1 LQIISWMNLF
11 GSLYFNLQVD
21 LKMHIV
27 AIHRLIGDKQGLTVE
42 LSAALG
48 VTNFEALA
56 RLRVPGSGPFVVGIF
71 AEKEQAGELDSKLLS
86 RGFSTLTL
94 SSAEIES
101 EANQQFAR
109 RFELGEQALRIETT
123 SAERFMVP
131 YEDVEIIMRGTV
143 IWSST
148 TMESKNEHKFDLATA
163 VVSGGLKIMK
173 TTKTVREV
181 TREDRKGFIN
191 LYSGASPIFAFS
203 ENGMVY
209 DALGP
214 SRALSSSANFLQFL
228 AELRKRCS
236 SARYDDRLLNK
247 AGVTALLG
255 PRLNPEEH
263 LYIATALLAKA
274 LRKR

>member
-1 LQIISWMNLF
+1 MDLF

-21 LKMHIV
+21 LTMQIV

-56 RLRVPGSGPFVVGIF
+56 RLRAPGSGPFVVGVF
-71 AEKEQAGELDSKLLS
+71 AENDQASELESKLSS

-101 EANQQFAR
+101 EANQRFTR
-109 RFELGEQALRIETT
+109 RFELGDQALRIETT
-123 SAERFMVP
+123 SDERFTIP
-131 YEDVEIIMRGTV
+131 YEGVGIIVRGTV
-143 IWSST
+143 ISSST
-148 TMESKNEHKFDLATA
+148 TMESKKEHKFDLATA
-163 VVSGGLKIMK
+163 VVSGGLKMMK
-173 TTKTVREV
+173 TTKTTREV
-181 TREDRKGFIN
+181 TREDRRGFIN
-191 LYSGASPIFAFS
+191 LYSGASPMLTIS
-203 ENGMVY
+203 ENALVY

-247 AGVTALLG
+247 AGVAALLG

-263 LYIATALLAKA
+263 LVIATALLAKA
-274 LRKR
+274 LRKS

>member
-1 LQIISWMNLF
+1 MNLF
-11 GSLYFNLQVD
+11 GSLYFDLQVN
-21 LKMHIV
+21 LTMHIV

-56 RLRVPGSGPFVVGIF
+56 RLRAPGSGPFVVGFF
-71 AEKEQAGELDSKLLS
+71 AESAQASELESKLSS

-101 EANQQFAR
+101 EANQRFAR
-109 RFELGEQALRIETT
+109 RFELGDQALRIETNSGEGFT
-123 SAERFMVP
+123 VP
-131 YEDVEIIMRGTV
+131 YEGVEIIVRGTV
-143 IWSST
+143 ISSST
-148 TMESKNEHKFDLATA
+148 TMESKKEHKFALATA
-163 VVSGGLKIMK
+163 VVSGGLKMMK
-173 TTKTVREV
+173 TTKTTREV

-191 LYSGASPIFAFS
+191 LYSGASPILAFS
-203 ENGMVY
+203 ENGPVY

-214 SRALSSSANFLQFL
+214 LRALSSSANFLQFL
-228 AELRKRCS
+228 AELRKRCP

-247 AGVTALLG
+247 AGLAALLG

-263 LYIATALLAKA
+263 LVIATALLVKA
-274 LRKR
+274 LRNS